1 MGLIWATA
9 SVTSVRVFTAL
20 YPSPAALA
28 DLDRVVD
35 PLRRRHGDL
44 TWTRSEQWHLTLTF
58 HGNLDPDRLERFD
71 RVVARCAS
79 VRSVTSARLSGGG
92 AFPST
97 TRGRMLWAGV
107 EAADGRLVELHRNL
121 AARLRRSGWDVD
133 RRRYRPHLTLAR
145 SRRSR
150 DLSPLVDALVGYHG
164 PDWDVDRIVVVVSR
178 SGRGGRFHHERLGE
192 HLLRHAGS

>member
-1 MGLIWATA
+1 
-9 SVTSVRVFTAL
+9 VFTAL

-28 DLDRVVD
+28 DLDRVVSA
-35 PLRRRHGDL
+35 LRRRHDDL

-58 HGNLDPDRLERFD
+58 HADLDPDRLERFD

-79 VRSVTSARLSGGG
+79 ACPATSARLSGGG

-107 EAADGRLVELHRNL
+107 EPADERLVELQRNL

-145 SRRSR
+145 SRRRR
-150 DLSPLVDALVGYHG
+150 DLSPIVDALVGYHG
-164 PDWDVDRIVVVVSR
+164 PDWAVDRIVVVVSR
-178 SGRGGRFHHERLGE
+178 PGDGGRLHHERLGE
-192 HLLRHAGS
+192 HLLRPAV